1 MPPLAR
7 RNLFHDK
14 VRLFVTLTGIA
25 FSVVLMVVQWGL
37 FQGFSTSTSSIID
50 NSGADLW
57 VTAKNVAYIDQA
69 IAFNERK
76 YYQVLA
82 TPGVAQAAKYISRW
96 SVWKEPNGRSES
108 VDIVGF
114 NPDIPLGGPWD
125 MVAGDRQEVKR
136 PNGVIIDKI
145 YADKLAA
152 THLEDHSEIAGFR
165 ARVVGFTN
173 GIRAFTTAPYVFT
186 TFKNAQDYTGFD
198 ADQTNFVLVKAAPGV
213 DINKLKADLKARLPD
228 NDVFETAEFSA
239 MTRHYW
245 MFTTGAGVAVLMAAV
260 LGLVVGV
267 AVVAQTIYATTMDH
281 IREYGTLKA
290 MGAPNRYVLG
300 VIMTQA
306 ALAAAMGYVI
316 GMSISVFVVHGA
328 AKGGANIMLTW
339 QTAVMMLFLTI
350 FMCMTA
356 AVVSVNK
363 IFSLDP
369 VMVFKG

>member
-82 TPGVAQAAKYISRW
+82 TPGVATASKYISRW

-108 VDIVGF
+108 VDVVGF
-114 NPDIPLGGPWD
+114 NPDSPLGGPWD
-125 MVAGDRQEVKR
+125 MVAGDRQQVKQ
-136 PNGVIIDKI
+136 PNAVIIDKI

-152 THLEDHSEIAGFR
+152 THLEDHSEIAGYR

-186 TFKNAQDYTGFD
+186 TFKNAQDYTGFN

-213 DINKLKADLKARLPD
+213 DIKKLKDDLKARLPD

-260 LGLVVGV
+260 LGLVVGI

-300 VIMTQA
+300 VIMAQA
-306 ALAAAMGYVI
+306 AIAAAMGYAI

-350 FMCMTA
+350 AMCMTA

-369 VMVFKG
+369 VMVFKQ

>member
-125 MVAGDRQEVKR
+125 MVAGDRQQVKQ

-213 DINKLKADLKARLPD
+213 DIKKLKADLKARLPD
-228 NDVFETAEFSA
+228 NDVFEPAEFSA

>member
-1 MPPLAR
+1 
-7 RNLFHDK
+7 
-14 VRLFVTLTGIA
+14 
-25 FSVVLMVVQWGL
+25 
-37 FQGFSTSTSSIID
+37 
-50 NSGADLW
+50 
-57 VTAKNVAYIDQA
+57 
-69 IAFNERK
+69 
-76 YYQVLA
+76 
-82 TPGVAQAAKYISRW
+82 
-96 SVWKEPNGRSES
+96 
-108 VDIVGF
+108 
-114 NPDIPLGGPWD
+114 
-125 MVAGDRQEVKR
+125 
-136 PNGVIIDKI
+136 
-145 YADKLAA
+145 
-152 THLEDHSEIAGFR
+152 
-165 ARVVGFTN
+165 
-173 GIRAFTTAPYVFT
+173 VFT
-186 TFKNAQDYTGFD
+186 TFKNAQDYTGFN

-213 DINKLKADLKARLPD
+213 DIKKLKDDLKARLPD

-260 LGLVVGV
+260 LGLVVGI

-300 VIMTQA
+300 VIMAQA
-306 ALAAAMGYVI
+306 AIAAAMGYAI

-350 FMCMTA
+350 AMCMTA

-369 VMVFKG
+369 VMVFKQ

>member
-213 DINKLKADLKARLPD
+213 DIKKLKADLKARLPD